1 MGVVQWQR
9 VVFLGTPEFA
19 VPSLAAL
26 VEAGH
31 NVVEVVTQP
40 DRPKGRKQELAQ
52 SAVKQFAVRKGIPVF
67 QPERARRPEAVEH
80 LRALQPDLMVVVGY
94 GQLLPQSIIDIAP
107 LGILNV
113 HASLLPKLRGAAPVQ
128 WAIVNGDSVT
138 GVTIMQIDAGLDT
151 GAVLL
156 RAETQIAPDE
166 NAAELA
172 SRLSP
177 LGATLLVET
186 IMRLGEIVP
195 EKQNAAGAT
204 LAPNLTKEHG
214 RIDWTRSAL
223 EIHNQVRG
231 LIPWPGAYT
240 TFRGQALHIWKARVS
255 QSESG
260 QLKERP
266 GTLFSGKTARIACG
280 DGTVL
285 EALEVQWEGRKRVS
299 ASDFMNGLHLQENE
313 VLGAA

>member
-1 MGVVQWQR
+1 MGVVQRR
-9 VVFLGTPEFA
+9 VVFLGTPAFA

-26 VEAGH
+26 LQAGH
-31 NVVEVVTQP
+31 NVIEVVTQP

-52 SAVKQFAVRKGIPVF
+52 SAVKEFAVREGIPVF
-67 QPERARRPEAVEH
+67 QPERARRAEAVEH
-80 LRALQPDLMVVVGY
+80 LRVLNPDLMVVVGY
-94 GQLLPQSIIDIAP
+94 GQILPQSIIDIAP

-113 HASLLPKLRGAAPVQ
+113 HASLLPQLRGAAPVQ
-128 WAIVNGDSVT
+128 WSLVNGDQVT
-138 GVTIMQIDAGLDT
+138 GVTTMQIDAGLDT
-151 GAVLL
+151 GDVLL
-156 RAETQIAPDE
+156 RTETEIAPDE

-172 SRLSP
+172 FRLSH
-177 LGATLLVET
+177 LGAALLVET
-186 IMRLGEIVP
+186 IARLGEILS
-195 EKQNAAGAT
+195 EKQDAAAAT
-204 LAPNLTKEHG
+204 LAPILTKEHG
-214 RIDWTRSAL
+214 RIDWSRSAL

-255 QSESG
+255 HPEVG
-260 QLKERP
+260 KT
-266 GTLFSGKTARIACG
+266 GTLLNGKTARIACG

>member
-1 MGVVQWQR
+1 VGHR
-9 VVFLGTPEFA
+9 VVFLGTPSFA

-26 VEAGH
+26 LDAGH
-31 NVVEVVTQP
+31 IVVEVVTQP

-52 SAVKQFAVRKGIPVF
+52 SAVKQLAVSRGIPVF
-67 QPERARRPEAVEH
+67 QPERARRPEAVEY
-80 LRALQPDLMVVVGY
+80 LRALKPDLMVVVGY
-94 GQLLPQSIIDIAP
+94 GQILPQSIIDIAP
-107 LGILNV
+107 LGIINV

-128 WAIVNGDSVT
+128 WSLVNGDRVT
-138 GVTIMQIDAGLDT
+138 GVTTMQIDAGLDT

-156 RAETQIAPDE
+156 RAETEITPDE

-172 SRLSP
+172 LRLSH
-177 LGATLLVET
+177 LGAKLLVET
-186 IMRLGEIVP
+186 VSRLSAIVP
-195 EKQNAAGAT
+195 EKQDAAAAT
-204 LAPNLTKEHG
+204 LAPILNKDHG

-240 TFRGQALHIWKARVS
+240 TFRGQALHIWKACVPPAS
-255 QSESG
+255 LSTHSAQ
-260 QLKERP
+260 P
-266 GTLFSGKTARIACG
+266 GTLMGGKRARIACG

-285 EALEVQWEGRKRVS
+285 EALEVQVEGRKRIR
-299 ASDFMNGLHLQENE
+299 AADFMNGLHLQENE